1 MRDLRLALPV
11 GLAFAALAAAGCGDR
26 NDEGSATTSTPDVP
40 RLIATVGSP
49 DDPDAYEI
57 SLTTEDGEKVTTV
70 LASGEYLLEFDDL
83 VHHPQLPSGVRGR
96 TGVDLAT
103 EIAGTGERAT
113 AVMLQEP
120 EAYIY
125 FCDAHPARMEVTFSI
140 HDRIRTQN

>member
-1 MRDLRLALPV
+1 MRDLRLALSV
-11 GLAFAALAAAGCGDR
+11 GLAFAALAAAGCGDG
-26 NDEGSATTSTPDVP
+26 NDEGSATTWTADVP

-57 SLTTEDGEKVTTV
+57 SLTTEDGEEITTV
-70 LASGEYLLEFDDL
+70 LAGGEYQLEISDL
-83 VHHPQLPSGVRGR
+83 STIHNFHLAARQ

-103 EIAGTGERAT
+103 EVSGTGERT
-113 AVMLQEP
+113 AVVMLQEP

-125 FCDAHPARMEVTFSI
+125 FCDAHPATMEATFSI

>member
-11 GLAFAALAAAGCGDR
+11 GLAFAALAAAGCGDG
-26 NDEGSATTSTPDVP
+26 NDERSTTTSTADVP
-40 RLIATVGSP
+40 RLIATVGSL

-57 SLTTEDGEKVTTV
+57 NLTTEEGEKVTTV
-70 LASGEYLLEFDDL
+70 LPSGEYLLEIDDRSTIHSFHL
-83 VHHPQLPSGVRGR
+83 AARQ

-113 AVMLQEP
+113 VVMLQEP

>member
-1 MRDLRLALPV
+1 MRDLRLALAV
-11 GLAFAALAAAGCGDR
+11 GLAFAALAAAGCGGG

-70 LASGEYLLEFDDL
+70 LVSGEYLLEIDDRSTIHNFHL
-83 VHHPQLPSGVRGR
+83 AARQ

-113 AVMLQEP
+113 VVMLQEP

>member
-11 GLAFAALAAAGCGDR
+11 GLAFAALAAAGCGDG
-26 NDEGSATTSTPDVP
+26 NDEGSATTSTADVP

-70 LASGEYLLEFDDL
+70 LAPGEYLLEIDDRSTIHNFHL
-83 VHHPQLPSGVRGR
+83 AARQ
-96 TGVDLAT
+96 TGIDLAT
-103 EIAGTGERAT
+103 EIAGTGEKRAV
-113 AVMLQEP
+113 VMLQEP

-125 FCDAHPARMEVTFSI
+125 FCDAHPARMSMTFSI